1 MRAFEFN
8 KGHLE
13 QIEKPLRAQDWILA
27 QQILKEQQRIEEQ
40 GQREEML
47 VSKVETNTESKDSKD
62 KGNNNNNNRI
72 FLNLS
77 L

>member
-1 MRAFEFN
+1 M
-8 KGHLE
+8 
-13 QIEKPLRAQDWILA
+13 
-27 QQILKEQQRIEEQ
+27 EEQ

-47 VSKVETNTESKDSKD
+47 VSKVETDIKSKDSKD
-62 KGNNNNNNRI
+62 KGSNNNNNNKV